1 MSIKRIKAKFFIK
14 TKRYSIRPIRISDAN
29 INYKKWF
36 DGINDKFI
44 QDSQKKEVT
53 LNYLK
58 EYIKRSLNT
67 KNEIFLAVFTKKG
80 KHIGNIKFLKIDL
93 KTKTSN
99 LGIWIGD
106 KNYQKKGVASET
118 LSESIN
124 FIFNKKLVNK
134 FVLGVCVANLKAIKL
149 YKKLGFKKKSKINNV
164 LNMSLTKI
172 NFYKNYQNYCH

>member
-80 KHIGNIKFLKIDL
+80 KHIGNI
-93 KTKTSN
+93 
-99 LGIWIGD
+99 
-106 KNYQKKGVASET
+106 
-118 LSESIN
+118 
-124 FIFNKKLVNK
+124 
-134 FVLGVCVANLKAIKL
+134 
-149 YKKLGFKKKSKINNV
+149 
-164 LNMSLTKI
+164 NMKRLLI
-172 NFYKNYQNYCH
+172 HECF

>member
-1 MSIKRIKAKFFIK
+1 M
-14 TKRYSIRPIRISDAN
+14 
-29 INYKKWF
+29 
-36 DGINDKFI
+36 
-44 QDSQKKEVT
+44 
-53 LNYLK
+53 
-58 EYIKRSLNT
+58 
-67 KNEIFLAVFTKKG
+67 
-80 KHIGNIKFLKIDL
+80 KIDL

-172 NFYKNYQNYCH
+172 NFFIKITKTIVIKIFSVHKSSQLSY

>member
-67 KNEIFLAVFTKKG
+67 KMRFFSC
-80 KHIGNIKFLKIDL
+80 F
-93 KTKTSN
+93 
-99 LGIWIGD
+99 
-106 KNYQKKGVASET
+106 
-118 LSESIN
+118 
-124 FIFNKKLVNK
+124 
-134 FVLGVCVANLKAIKL
+134 
-149 YKKLGFKKKSKINNV
+149 YKKRKAYRK
-164 LNMSLTKI
+164 
-172 NFYKNYQNYCH
+172 YKVFEN